1 MLNNL
6 SQYFLPEYEFYLEEI
21 KYNRLSAS
29 EKDNDNLICKDTLSA
44 DLIDTG
50 VRLLITRN
58 LAFEESQLFDLSVSY
73 GAVLTFDESR
83 STEINWNEL
92 DLAREFKDNGG
103 FVLSNLMSRI
113 SLLIAQITSS
123 FGQMPL
129 VLPPVIPEN
138 DSETKYNE

>member
-21 KYNRLSAS
+21 KYNRLSVS

-83 STEINWNEL
+83 SIEINWNEL

-103 FVLSNLMSRI
+103 FVLNNLMSRI

>member
-21 KYNRLSAS
+21 KYNRLSVS

-83 STEINWNEL
+83 SIEINWNEL

-103 FVLSNLMSRI
+103 FVLNNLMSRI

-129 VLPPVIPEN
+129 VLPPAIPVN